1 MGYTVHP
8 NYPERTSTISIKKT
22 QMINKTIN
30 RLLAI
35 CFMIALWSAPAIA
48 QDIWNLEKCINHAMQ
63 NNIDIQQGRLSIG
76 QANISNKTAKHSRY
90 PSLNASTNLGLNFG
104 RTIDPTNNEFITQ
117 SFFNNGIS
125 FSSNVTLYNAGRI
138 SNTIKQSEIDQES
151 ANYTVKQSERD
162 IALFVANSYL
172 NVLFAEEN
180 LKNAVAQQNLNT
192 EQYNQVESLINAGVR
207 PANELLDLDAQVARG
222 EQSIIT
228 QQNAI
233 TIAMLNL
240 KQFLFLE
247 PGYDMILDRPS
258 DVEILSDSD
267 VITFDE
273 IYTSALSSQPGIRAA
288 ELDVRSAQ
296 MGEKIAKAS
305 LYPSVSLGGT
315 VQTNYSNQGRKLD
328 GFNIGTE
335 DNQVLIDG
343 TPSVITTPDI
353 SAILIDNPY
362 VNQIEENLSYGFGLG
377 VNIPIYNNY
386 QVKAG
391 MERAKLNT
399 MSSAINVE
407 REKNTLRTN
416 VQQAL
421 ADAQAA
427 SKSYQAAK
435 KSRDAQSAAYNN
447 ATKQYDLGAI
457 NSFDYV
463 NSRALLDNAE
473 ISLIIAKYDYLF
485 KAKVVDFYMGRP
497 ISLK

>member
-1 MGYTVHP
+1 M
-8 NYPERTSTISIKKT
+8 
-22 QMINKTIN
+22 N

-35 CFMIALWSAPAIA
+35 CCMIALWSAPVIA
-48 QDIWNLEKCINHAMQ
+48 QEVWNLEKCINRAMQ
-63 NNIDIQQGRLSIG
+63 NNIDIQQGRLSIE
-76 QANISNKTAKHSRY
+76 QARISNKTAIHSRY
-90 PSLNASTNLGLNFG
+90 PSLNGSTNLGLNFG

-117 SFFNNGIS
+117 SFFSNGIS
-125 FSSNVTLYNAGRI
+125 LSSNVTLFNAGRI
-138 SNTIKQSEIDQES
+138 SNTIKQSEVDQES
-151 ANYTVKQSERD
+151 ANYSVKQSERD

-172 NVLFAEEN
+172 NVLFAQEN
-180 LKNAVAQQNLNT
+180 LKNAIAQQGLNT
-192 EQYNQVESLINAGVR
+192 EQYNQVKSLINAGVR
-207 PANELLDLDAQVARG
+207 PANELLDLEAQIARG

-228 QQNAI
+228 QQNAV

-240 KQFLFLE
+240 KQLLLIE
-247 PGYDMILDRPS
+247 PSIEMILERPA
-258 DVEILSDSD
+258 DVEVVTDSD

-296 MGEKIAKAS
+296 LGEKIAKSS
-305 LYPSVSLGGT
+305 LYPSVSIGGT
-315 VQTNYSNQGRKLD
+315 LQSNYSNQGRKLE
-328 GFNIGTE
+328 GFDIGTE
-335 DNQVLIDG
+335 SKQVIIDG
-343 TPSVITTPDI
+343 SPSVITTPT
-353 SAILIDNPY
+353 ATPILIDNPY
-362 VNQIEENLSYGFGLG
+362 INQLDENISYGFGLS
-377 VNIPIYNNY
+377 VSIPIYNNY

-399 MSSAINVE
+399 MSNTLNVE
-407 REKNTLRTN
+407 REKNTLKTN

-421 ADAQAA
+421 ADAKAA

>member
-1 MGYTVHP
+1 M
-8 NYPERTSTISIKKT
+8 
-22 QMINKTIN
+22 N

-35 CFMIALWSAPAIA
+35 CCMIALWSAPVIA
-48 QDIWNLEKCINHAMQ
+48 QEVWNLEKCINHAMQ
-63 NNIDIQQGRLSIG
+63 NNIDIQQGRLSIE
-76 QANISNKTAKHSRY
+76 QARISNKTAIHSRY
-90 PSLNASTNLGLNFG
+90 PSLNGSTNLGLNFG

-117 SFFNNGIS
+117 SFFSNGIS
-125 FSSNVTLYNAGRI
+125 LSSNVTLFNAGRI
-138 SNTIKQSEIDQES
+138 SNTIKQSEVDQES
-151 ANYTVKQSERD
+151 ANYSVKQSERD

-172 NVLFAEEN
+172 NVLFAQEN
-180 LKNAVAQQNLNT
+180 LKNAIAQQGLNT
-192 EQYNQVESLINAGVR
+192 EQYNQVKSLINAGVR
-207 PANELLDLDAQVARG
+207 PANELLDLEAQIARG

-228 QQNAI
+228 QQNAV

-240 KQFLFLE
+240 KQLLLIE
-247 PGYDMILDRPS
+247 PSIEMILERPA
-258 DVEILSDSD
+258 DVEVVTDSD

-296 MGEKIAKAS
+296 LGEKIAKSS
-305 LYPSVSLGGT
+305 LYPSVSIGGT
-315 VQTNYSNQGRKLD
+315 LQSNYSNQGRKLE
-328 GFNIGTE
+328 GFDIGTE
-335 DNQVLIDG
+335 SKQVIIDG
-343 TPSVITTPDI
+343 SPSVITTPT
-353 SAILIDNPY
+353 ATPILIDNPY
-362 VNQIEENLSYGFGLG
+362 INQLDENISYGFGLS
-377 VNIPIYNNY
+377 VSIPIYNNY

-399 MSSAINVE
+399 MSNTLNVE
-407 REKNTLRTN
+407 REKNTLKTN

-421 ADAQAA
+421 ADAKAA

>member
-1 MGYTVHP
+1 MGYIVHP
-8 NYPERTSTISIKKT
+8 NYPERTSTISIKTT

-63 NNIDIQQGRLSIG
+63 NNIDIQQGRLSIE
-76 QANISNKTAKHSRY
+76 QANISSKTAKHSRY
-90 PSLNASTNLGLNFG
+90 PSLNGSTNLGLNFG
-104 RTIDPTNNEFITQ
+104 RTIDPTNNEFITR

-138 SNTIKQSEIDQES
+138 SNTIKQGEIDQES

-180 LKNAVAQQNLNT
+180 LKNAIAQQSLNT
-192 EQYNQVESLINAGVR
+192 KQYNQVETLINAGVR

-240 KQFLFLE
+240 KQLLFLE
-247 PGYDMILDRPS
+247 PGYEIILDRPS
-258 DVEILSDSD
+258 DVEILTDSD

-273 IYTSALSSQPGIRAA
+273 IYKSALSNQPGIRAA

-296 MGEKIAKAS
+296 LGEKIAKSS
-305 LYPSVSLGGT
+305 LYPSIGASGNIG
-315 VQTNYSNQGRKLD
+315 TNYSNRAMR
-328 GFNIGTE
+328 F
-335 DNQVLIDG
+335 
-343 TPSVITTPDI
+343 TPTGLEEI
-353 SAILIDNPY
+353 PY
-362 VNQIEENLSYGFGLG
+362 VDQLDENISYGVGVG

>member
-1 MGYTVHP
+1 MYRYTP
-8 NYPERTSTISIKKT
+8 FCDNETSTIRIKTT
-22 QMINKTIN
+22 QMINKTMN

-35 CFMIALWSAPAIA
+35 CCMIAMWSTPNIA
-48 QDIWNLEKCINHAMQ
+48 QDVWNLEKCINHAMQ
-63 NNIDIQQGRLSIG
+63 NNIDIQQGRLNIE
-76 QANISNKTAKHSRY
+76 QANITNKTAAHSRY
-90 PSLNASTNLGLNFG
+90 PSLNGNTNLSLNFG

-117 SFFNNGIS
+117 SFLSNGIS
-125 FSSNVTLYNAGRI
+125 LSSNVTLYNAGRI
-138 SNTIKQSEIDQES
+138 NSTIKQSEIDQES

-180 LKNAVAQQNLNT
+180 LKNAVAQQSLNT

-207 PANELLDLDAQVARG
+207 PANELLDLEAQVARG
-222 EQSIIT
+222 EQNIIT
-228 QQNAI
+228 QENAV

-240 KQFLFLE
+240 KQLLMLE
-247 PGYDMILDRPS
+247 PGYQMILERPS

-267 VITFDE
+267 LITFDE

-288 ELDVRSAQ
+288 ELDVRSAHL
-296 MGEKIAKAS
+296 GEKIAKAS
-305 LYPSVSLGGT
+305 LYPSISFGGSL
-315 VQTNYSNQGRKLD
+315 QTNYSNQGRRLD
-328 GFNIGTE
+328 ELLITSNDTP
-335 DNQVLIDG
+335 VLIN
-343 TPSVITTPDI
+343 TVPAVITFPGQE
-353 SAILIDNPY
+353 AITSKNPY
-362 VNQIEENLSYGFGLG
+362 INQIDENLSYGFGLG
-377 VNIPIYNNY
+377 MSIPIYNNY

-391 MERAKLNT
+391 IERAKLNT
-399 MSSAINVE
+399 MSSTLNVE
-407 REKNTLRTN
+407 RQKNTLKTN

-421 ADAQAA
+421 ADAKAA
-427 SKSYQAAK
+427 SKNYQAAK
-435 KSRDAQSAAYNN
+435 KSRDAQSAAYTN

>member
-1 MGYTVHP
+1 M
-8 NYPERTSTISIKKT
+8 
-22 QMINKTIN
+22 N

-35 CFMIALWSAPAIA
+35 CCMIALWSAPVIA
-48 QDIWNLEKCINHAMQ
+48 QEVWNLEKCINHAMQ
-63 NNIDIQQGRLSIG
+63 NNIDIQQGRLSIE
-76 QANISNKTAKHSRY
+76 QARISNKTAIHSRY
-90 PSLNASTNLGLNFG
+90 PSLNGSTNLGLNFG

-117 SFFNNGIS
+117 SFFSNGIS
-125 FSSNVTLYNAGRI
+125 LSSNVTLFNAGRI
-138 SNTIKQSEIDQES
+138 SNTIKQSEVDQES
-151 ANYTVKQSERD
+151 ANYSVKQSERD

-172 NVLFAEEN
+172 NVLFAQEN
-180 LKNAVAQQNLNT
+180 LKNAIAQQGLNT
-192 EQYNQVESLINAGVR
+192 EQYNQVKSLINAGVR
-207 PANELLDLDAQVARG
+207 PANELLDLEAQIARG

-228 QQNAI
+228 QQNAV

-240 KQFLFLE
+240 KQLLLIE
-247 PGYDMILDRPS
+247 PSIEMILERAA
-258 DVEILSDSD
+258 DVEVVTDSD

-296 MGEKIAKAS
+296 LGEKIAKSS
-305 LYPSVSLGGT
+305 LYPSVSIGGT
-315 VQTNYSNQGRKLD
+315 LQSNYSNQGRKLE
-328 GFNIGTE
+328 GFDIGTE
-335 DNQVLIDG
+335 SKQVIIDG
-343 TPSVITTPDI
+343 SPSVITTPT
-353 SAILIDNPY
+353 ATPILIDNPY
-362 VNQIEENLSYGFGLG
+362 INQLDENISYGFGLS
-377 VNIPIYNNY
+377 VSIPIYNNY

-399 MSSAINVE
+399 MSNTLNVE
-407 REKNTLRTN
+407 REKNTLKTN

-421 ADAQAA
+421 ADAKAA